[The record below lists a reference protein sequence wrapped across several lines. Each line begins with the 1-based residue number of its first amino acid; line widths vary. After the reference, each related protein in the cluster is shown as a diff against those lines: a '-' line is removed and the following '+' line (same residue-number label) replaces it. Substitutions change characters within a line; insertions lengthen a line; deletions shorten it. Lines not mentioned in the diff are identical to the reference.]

1 MKGALL
7 RYRVMAYVTGV
18 GLIVLC
24 CIGVPLRYAGG
35 NDTVVAIVGPAHG
48 VFYILYLLASLEL
61 AVRGRWRLD
70 RLILVMAAGTIPF
83 MSFVAERNVTAYVA
97 RRDARS
103 TTRTTSGSARPRT

>member
-1 MKGALL
+1 MRGALL
-7 RYRVMAYVTGV
+7 RFRIMAYVTGV

-83 MSFVAERNVTAYVA
+83 MSFVAERNVTAHVA
-97 RRDARS
+97 RSARS
-103 TTRTTSGSARPRT
+103 TTRTTSGSATPRT